1 MRNITVKPLV
11 PGVGNT
17 PIPLGRRLENEA
29 TQITFDVAKF
39 IEDFGEDG
47 TFVLLHQR
55 PGDSNPYPVA
65 ATLEDTGLVWLVSS
79 ADLAKSGRGECEL
92 QYLIWDT
99 VVKSCT
105 WQTRIMTSLKDPG
118 EAPPAETG
126 WVVQMLSSIQEMIA
140 TGLYCGFEIDPETG
154 ILTMITA
161 EGYSGLTFEIND
173 NGYLEVVI

>member
-1 MRNITVKPLV
+1 MRYITVKPLV
-11 PGVGNT
+11 PGAGNT
-17 PIPLGRRLENEA
+17 PIPLGHRLENEA

-39 IEDFGEDG
+39 IDDFGDGG

-55 PGDSNPYPVA
+55 PGDCNPYPVA
-65 ATLEDTGLVWLVSS
+65 ATLDGTGLTWLVTS
-79 ADLAKSGRGECEL
+79 ADLAKAGRGECEL
-92 QYLIWDT
+92 QYLTGDV

-105 WQTRIMTSLKDPG
+105 WPTRIMTAMKDPG

-126 WVVQMLSSIQEMIA
+126 WVKQMLSSIQELIA